1 MSNLA
6 KYRRSALTAARHLGY
21 PADILE
27 RVKKA
32 KTEIEICR
40 AMTTARH
47 MQDAGWI

>member
-1 MSNLA
+1 MSELS
-6 KYRRSALTAARHLGY
+6 KYRRQALTAARHLGY
-21 PADILE
+21 PADVVD
-27 RVKKA
+27 RVRKA